1 MRDPLLR
8 TGHITYLYRGVVKKK
23 SLTPPLPPSFSVW
36 NKIMTFTTTGE
47 GLCCYTCRSI
57 MLPLWCIYLFIFI
70 WMLCS
75 DLRLALMNR
84 PISSDTL
91 LYIFC
96 TKKFILNPDLIPWS
110 SVHICTLVDMKDF
123 EILCVYN
130 VNVVHCTKKLC
141 NLFLFFYCFMV
152 KNSCN

>member
-1 MRDPLLR
+1 MTHHLLVSK
-8 TGHITYLYRGVVKKK
+8 VVKMM
-23 SLTPPLPPSFSVW
+23 LFTPPLPPSFSVW
-36 NKIMTFTTTGE
+36 NKIMTFTTIGE
-47 GLCCYTCRSI
+47 RTLLLLRRST
-57 MLPLWCIYLFIFI
+57 MHQLWCINSLFFFI

-75 DLRLALMNR
+75 DLRLALINR

-110 SVHICTLVDMKDF
+110 SVHICTLVDKKDF
-123 EILCVYN
+123 EIVCVYN

-141 NLFLFFYCFMV
+141 NLFLFFLLFYGEKFM
-152 KNSCN
+152 